1 MVIAEIKVTIHTHQS
16 KSGKSSARLTRRPT
30 AQRQNSTSLKS
41 KNLNY
46 NFMTAQ
52 QKLNKDVLQKLIK
65 ATTQEEVTD
74 LISSHP
80 FFKSCKWVPYGD
92 QENNAGTIKAQS
104 PDPVGALVEKIT
116 NGIDALLIRM
126 CWDNKVDPASP
137 FAPQSQN
144 EAVIKFF
151 GDSVAN
157 FELTEKEVR
166 EIASKTVRII
176 AEGTREKPTISV
188 FDFGEGQ
195 HPKDFPKTFLSIGGS
210 NKIKIKFAHGV
221 YNQGGSAALKFCGNG
236 YQLILSRRAP
246 NILNGQEDLWG
257 FALVREWYEPG
268 FKAESYQYCVVNDEV
283 PSIPYEPLNILPDGD
298 TFESGS
304 FVRLFSYS
312 LKNPNFFITG
322 QRDRELAREINKRYF
337 SMPLPIQLN
346 ELRTQLPGWSE
357 KNKVTR
363 IYGLWRLLK
372 KQFNDRDVIKAVLSL
387 KAELGVFGL
396 RNIEIAI
403 LNDEGDAGQSYKNQ
417 QEKIFL
423 TVNGQSQH
431 AETINFLKR
440 DCLLPDLA
448 PYMIVH
454 VDLSNAGYQANK
466 IFHTARSGM
475 IDIPEYDEFHKRL
488 TDSIK
493 GDETLKELNHEY
505 KERKLRNAQPEDKD
519 LSKYIGRL
527 VKDNPFLASLL
538 NIGDEVPTEEP
549 EGPKKEYQGQYIP
562 TILDLG
568 ISEKEIP
575 YNRYAR
581 LRIKTNAAN
590 DYFTR
595 FKDRGEFKWTTS
607 KLVQIN
613 HYSLKNGY
621 LPVYIQPVKDVRP
634 GDTDSITFELTRPN
648 QEPLRAELKII
659 IGKFEKPKINP
670 PGLHKLPTKLALK
683 LPELKPVPK
692 EDWKNFDWTG
702 QDIVKVEEDQEN
714 ITVYINKEPDVLI
727 EFPKRNPSY
736 SSGDAMV
743 AVQKRY
749 LASIYLY
756 SVAMFFD
763 MKDEAEKRDWAIPA
777 SMKAISKFLL
787 DLAFTTR
794 ISEQIEEN

>member
-1 MVIAEIKVTIHTHQS
+1 
-16 KSGKSSARLTRRPT
+16 
-30 AQRQNSTSLKS
+30 
-41 KNLNY
+41 
-46 NFMTAQ
+46 MTTQ
-52 QKLNKDVLQKLIK
+52 QELNKEILQKLIK
-65 ATTQEEVTD
+65 ATTQEEITD
-74 LISSHP
+74 LIKLHP
-80 FFKSCKWVPYGD
+80 FFKNCKWVPYGN

-126 CWDNKVDPASP
+126 CWDSKIDPTSP
-137 FAPQSQN
+137 SAPQSQN
-144 EAVIKFF
+144 DAIRKFF
-151 GDSVAN
+151 GDKVAN
-157 FELTEKEVR
+157 FELSDKEVR
-166 EIASKTVRII
+166 EIALKTVRII
-176 AEGTREKPTISV
+176 AEGTPEKPTISI

-246 NILNGQEDLWG
+246 NIRNGAEDLWG

-283 PSIPYEPLNILPDGD
+283 PSIPYESLKILPDGD
-298 TFESGS
+298 AFESGS
-304 FVRLFSYS
+304 FVRLFSYT

-346 ELRTQLPGWSE
+346 ELRTQLRGWSE

-372 KQFNDRDVIKAVLSL
+372 KQFDDKTIIRTVLPL

-396 RNIEIAI
+396 RNIEIAV

-431 AETINFLKR
+431 TESINFLKTN
-440 DCLLPDLA
+440 CLLPDLA

-454 VDLSNAGYQANK
+454 IDLSNATYQANK
-466 IFHTARSGM
+466 IFHTARSGV
-475 IDIPEYDEFHKRL
+475 IDIPEYAEFHKRL

-493 GDETLKELNHEY
+493 GDETLKELNREY
-505 KERKLRNAQPEDKD
+505 KERKLKNAQPEDKD
-519 LSKYIGRL
+519 LSRYIGRL
-527 VKDNPFLASLL
+527 VKDNPFLAALL
-538 NIGDEVPTEEP
+538 NAGEEVPTEKP
-549 EGPKKEYQGQYIP
+549 KGPKKDYVGEYIP
-562 TILDLG
+562 TVFDIG
-568 ISEKEIP
+568 ENKKEIP

-581 LRIKTNAAN
+581 VRIKTDAVN
-590 DYFTR
+590 DYLTR
-595 FKDRGEFKWTTS
+595 AKDKGEFRWTSS

-613 HYSLKNGY
+613 QYSLKDGF
-621 LPVYIQPVKDVRP
+621 LPIRIEPVVDAKP
-634 GDTDSITFELTRPN
+634 GSVDTITFELTRPN
-648 QEPLRAELKII
+648 QDSLKADLKII
-659 IGKFEKPKINP
+659 IGQFEEPKTSPHGTPKP
-670 PGLHKLPTKLALK
+670 PTKLALK
-683 LPELKPVPK
+683 LPELKAVPK
-692 EDWKNFDWTG
+692 EDWGNFESVYGGNWTG
-702 QDIVKVEEDQEN
+702 QDIVKVQEDQDG
-714 ITVYINKEPDVLI
+714 ITVYVNKEPDALT
-727 EFPKRNPSY
+727 EFPKRNPRY
-736 SSGDAMV
+736 SSGDAM
-743 AVQKRY
+743 AALQKRY
-749 LASIYLY
+749 LASVYLY

-763 MKDEAEKRDWAIPA
+763 MKDQTEKRDWAIPA
-777 SMKAISKFLL
+777 SMRAVSKFLL

-794 ISEQIEEN
+794 VADQIEED